1 MSEDRLHPARRRAS
15 CGSWRQ
21 VLCGAIRRCPH
32 GARGELGPR
41 RNSPDVHRAVCVCHV
56 DAPSGALRCVCRID
70 THTHTHTYIVYTAII
85 YNYIS
90 IHYSS
95 I

>member
-1 MSEDRLHPARRRAS
+1 MWLVETGALWCDPAMSARRQ
-15 CGSWRQ
+15 G
-21 VLCGAIRRCPH
+21 GK
-32 GARGELGPR
+32 LGPR